1 MLRKAEI
8 SDIEEIYN
16 IFSETLTPWSMEN
29 IKASVIKDFALV
41 CGEKQVDAV
50 IIISKVLDECE
61 VLNLAV
67 SKEKRRQGFGKLILK
82 SALGSDFL
90 KNTSVFL
97 EVRKSN
103 VAAISL
109 YEKVGFNKIGERK
122 RYYTNPLEDAV
133 LMKMDN
139 F

>member
-29 IKASVIKDFALV
+29 IKASIIKDFALL
-41 CGEKQVDAV
+41 CGESRVDAV

-67 SKEKRRQGFGKLILK
+67 SKKKRRQGFGKLILK
-82 SALGSDFL
+82 SALEDDFL

-122 RYYTNPLEDAV
+122 
-133 LMKMDN
+133 
-139 F
+139 

>member
-8 SDIEEIYN
+8 NDTKTIYN
-16 IFSETLTPWSMEN
+16 IFSETLTPWSEEN
-29 IKASVIKDFALV
+29 IKSSIQKDFVLLL
-41 CGEKQVDAV
+41 GEKGV
-50 IIISKVLDECE
+50 IVMSKVLDECE
-61 VLNLAV
+61 VLNFAV
-67 SKEKRRQGFGKLILK
+67 CKDERGKGYGKTLLTA
-82 SALGSDFL
+82 ALDSDFA

-103 VAAISL
+103 IAAISL
-109 YEKVGFNKIGERK
+109 YEKVGFCKMGERK

-133 LMKMDN
+133 LMRMDN

>member
-29 IKASVIKDFALV
+29 IKASIIKDFAMV
-41 CGEKQVDAV
+41 CGESRVDAV

-82 SALGSDFL
+82 SALEDDFL

-122 RYYTNPLEDAV
+122 RYYTNPLEDAI